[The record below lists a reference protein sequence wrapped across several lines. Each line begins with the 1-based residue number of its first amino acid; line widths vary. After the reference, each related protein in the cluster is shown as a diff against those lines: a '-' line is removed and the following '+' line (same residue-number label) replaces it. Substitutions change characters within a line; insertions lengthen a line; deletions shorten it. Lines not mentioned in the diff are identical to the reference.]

1 MPATQFNR
9 IGLVSK
15 VGPLALEFLEASEL
29 PAKTEVST
37 ALAKILEGLPSL
49 AVAQVNIFD
58 DETTF
63 QVTIRKIDNFVS

>member
-15 VGPLALEFLEASEL
+15 VGPLALEFLEASAL
-29 PAKTEVST
+29 PAKAEVS
-37 ALAKILEGLPSL
+37 AAVAKVLEDLPAV